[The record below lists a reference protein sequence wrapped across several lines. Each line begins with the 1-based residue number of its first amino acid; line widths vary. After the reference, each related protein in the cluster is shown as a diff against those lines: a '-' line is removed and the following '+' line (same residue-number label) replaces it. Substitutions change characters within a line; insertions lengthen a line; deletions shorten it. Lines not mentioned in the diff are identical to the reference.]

1 MVNPFSLYESEIF
14 QSTGFFMS
22 RLFLLGFTC
31 LALSACGTAIDG
43 ASQRIEVVT
52 PGANDAVCTLE
63 NNNLKYKIYTPGAA
77 VIPKRPGTLTVSCV
91 ADGNRQKTVVYDEKL
106 NDTTYANVLNAGLGA
121 AWDYETGG
129 AFEYPE
135 KIVVDFTGIPTSP
148 MPKPNYDKHLSEH
161 PELFGMEEFRPG
173 RSALIRDK
181 YETPYELQKREVL
194 PGDDGAPSISGFTNS
209 DANSGEATTLIG
221 DDIGTTSSSSSPAP
235 SSSSQSRSSGSSSD
249 AESLTRTMNP
259 SIFGPSQSAA
269 PSSGSFAGGTTTNTD
284 GR

>member
-1 MVNPFSLYESEIF
+1 
-14 QSTGFFMS
+14 MS
-22 RLFLLGFTC
+22 RLFLLSFTC

-77 VIPKRPGTLTVSCV
+77 VIPKRPGTLTVTCV
-91 ADGNRQKTVVYDEKL
+91 ADGNRRKTVVYDEKI
-106 NDTTYANVLNAGLGA
+106 NDTAYANVLNAGLGA

-135 KIVVDFTGIPTSP
+135 TIVVDFTGIPASQ
-148 MPKPNYDKHLSEH
+148 MPRPNYDKHLREH

-181 YETPYELQKREVL
+181 YETPYELQKRETL
-194 PGDDGAPSISGFTNS
+194 PGEDGAPSISGFTNA
-209 DANSGEATTLIG
+209 DANGGEATTLAG
-221 DDIGTTSSSSSPAP
+221 DDIGTAPSATSSAP
-235 SSSSQSRSSGSSSD
+235 SSSSSSSSSGGSSD
-249 AESLTRTMNP
+249 AESLTRSMNP
-259 SIFGPSQSAA
+259 SIFGSSQSS
-269 PSSGSFAGGTTTNTD
+269 SSGGGFAGGTTTNTD